1 MYDFERL
8 ATYSTRSNH
17 SAKPKMRRRH
27 MLQGLTLLLLF
38 ATGSLRILHAEE
50 PKSQPQALLDQIWM
64 PLPPLKRVL
73 SKQDQEYAEV
83 ALIQWVETYLRG
95 EYEVIDKGFF
105 WKSRKLSGWAAI
117 GSGYASAISGE
128 GSKWRGLE
136 IDEAWYRPALDPIRL
151 WKVSIDGRDHY
162 FAVAATK
169 KPVPGTRSHRLIGR
183 FELKKMIK

>member
-1 MYDFERL
+1 MRHE
-8 ATYSTRSNH
+8 TPSIIRSR
-17 SAKPKMRRRH
+17 SRRGNAARSQARH
-27 MLQGLTLLLLF
+27 LTFGLILLF
-38 ATGSLRILHAEE
+38 CSALGGIAELHAEE
-50 PKSQPQALLDQIWM
+50 PKSQPQALMDQIWM

-95 EYEVIDKGFF
+95 EYEVIDQEFF
-105 WKSRKLSGWAAI
+105 WKNRKLSGWAAI
-117 GSGYASAISGE
+117 GSGYASSISGE

-136 IDEAWYRPALDPIRL
+136 IDETWYRSALDPIRL

-169 KPVPGTRSHRLIGR
+169 KPVPGTRRHRLIGR
-183 FELKKMIK
+183 FELEKVIE